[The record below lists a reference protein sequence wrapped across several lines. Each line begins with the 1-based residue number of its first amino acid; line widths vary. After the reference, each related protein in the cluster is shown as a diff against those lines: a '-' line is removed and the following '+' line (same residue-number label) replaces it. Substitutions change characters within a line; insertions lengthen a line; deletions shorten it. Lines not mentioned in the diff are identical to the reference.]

1 MDEPIEII
9 DLTGFDPAGEP
20 EIRVMADGSWE
31 LVFNF
36 MPPSWAED
44 EAERFDDFDVQL
56 AKATGMDVEWDDRE
70 VFRFPEPVA
79 DGVVDRLQ
87 AFLVGCR
94 KKVSWARSL

>member
-9 DLTGFDPAGEP
+9 ALAGFDPEGEP
-20 EIRVMADGSWE
+20 EIRVVADGSWE

-44 EAERFDDFDVQL
+44 EPERFDDFDVQL
-56 AKATGMDVEWDDRE
+56 AEATGMVVEWDDRE

-79 DGVVDRLQ
+79 DGVVDRLRGFLASYRDTVQ
-87 AFLVGCR
+87 DLVG
-94 KKVSWARSL
+94 